1 MEATEKTMITVETT
15 VIAPVEKVWKFFT
28 LPQHIVK
35 WNNAND
41 EWHTPKAEN
50 DLIVGGKFNY
60 RMEAKDGSMGFDF
73 NGTYT
78 EVKKYERI
86 SYVLED
92 NREVKITLQSE
103 GKYTIIKEI
112 FEAETS
118 NPIEMQQTGWQ
129 AILNNFK
136 KWVEYSNVFQK
147 LKFDIE
153 INAPVDKV
161 YHNMIDEEPYK
172 EWTKVFN
179 KDSHYKGSWEKGSK
193 IIFIGCGENGEMG
206 GMVSMIKENIP
217 GKFISIEH
225 LGLYQDG
232 KEITSGEE
240 VEGWAG
246 ALENYTFSEVDGK
259 TLVSVELDSNQEFE
273 SYFSDLW
280 PKALQKLKQIC
291 ES

>member
-1 MEATEKTMITVETT
+1 MEATEKTMIKVETT
-15 VIAPVEKVWKFFT
+15 VTAPVEKVWKFFT

-225 LGLYQDG
+225 IRR
-232 KEITSGEE
+232 K
-240 VEGWAG
+240 
-246 ALENYTFSEVDGK
+246 N
-259 TLVSVELDSNQEFE
+259 
-273 SYFSDLW
+273 
-280 PKALQKLKQIC
+280 C
-291 ES
+291 H